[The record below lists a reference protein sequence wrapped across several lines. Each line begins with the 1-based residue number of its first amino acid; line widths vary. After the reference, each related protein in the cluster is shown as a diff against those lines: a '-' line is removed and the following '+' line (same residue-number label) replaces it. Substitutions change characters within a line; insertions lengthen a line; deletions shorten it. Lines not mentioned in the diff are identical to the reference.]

1 MLVLML
7 RVLWE
12 VGFGGGFARGFGV
25 RRVVLRRRLWDFGG
39 IDFAVSV

>member
-1 MLVLML
+1 ML

-12 VGFGGGFARGFGV
+12 VGFGGGFVRGFGGEEGCFEEK
-25 RRVVLRRRLWDFGG
+25 VVGFGG